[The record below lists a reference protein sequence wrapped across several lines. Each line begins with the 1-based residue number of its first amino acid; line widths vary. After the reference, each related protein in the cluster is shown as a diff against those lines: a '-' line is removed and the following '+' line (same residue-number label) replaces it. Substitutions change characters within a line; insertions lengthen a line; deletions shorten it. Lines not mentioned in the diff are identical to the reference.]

1 MRIAVDAMG
10 GDNAPAATVAG
21 AVEAARRY
29 GLHVILVGD
38 REVLA
43 DHLAQ
48 HDIAG
53 LPVSVHHA
61 SQSVEMDESPAS
73 AFRRKKDSSMRVA
86 LELVKAGEANA
97 VLSAGNSGA
106 FMAKAM
112 MVLRRLPGVERPA
125 IATLMPSM
133 DGHSLVLDVGANVDC
148 QPLHLVQFA
157 VMGEVYARYVMEIDN
172 PRVGLLANGEE
183 SSKGTELTRAAHAM
197 LDEMSMNYL
206 GYVEGRDIFSGDTDV
221 VVTDGFTGNIALKAS
236 EGVAKAITD
245 ILRKEIQSTFL
256 RKLGYLL
263 VRGAFTALKKRVD
276 YREVGGAPLLG
287 INGVAIISH
296 GSSDATAIV
305 NAIKLAAD
313 LADKHINIKM
323 MQLLEENSDI
333 HHWATKKEGKF
344 WTTIKDKLIPHKRE
358 E

>member
-10 GDNAPAATVAG
+10 GDNAPEAVVAG
-21 AVEAARRY
+21 AVEAARRF
-29 GLHVILVGD
+29 GVHVTLVGD

-43 DHLAQ
+43 DQLAQ
-48 HDIAG
+48 HNIAG

-61 SQSVEMDESPAS
+61 SQSVEMDESPTN

-86 LELVKAGEANA
+86 LELAKAGEANA
-97 VLSAGNSGA
+97 VVSAGNSGA

-112 MVLRRLPGVERPA
+112 MVLKRLPGVERPA

-133 DGHSLVLDVGANVDC
+133 GGHSLILDVGANVDC

-157 VMGEVYARYVMEIDN
+157 VMGEVYARYMMDIDA

-183 SSKGTELTRAAHAM
+183 ASKGTELTRAAHAM
-197 LDEMSMNYL
+197 LSEMSMNYG
-206 GYVEGRDIFSGDTDV
+206 GYVEGRDVFSGSTDV
-221 VVTDGFTGNIALKAS
+221 VVTDGFTGNILLKAS
-236 EGVAKAITD
+236 EGIAKTITEL
-245 ILRKEIQSTFL
+245 LRHEIKAGFL
-256 RKLGYLL
+256 RKIGYLL
-263 VRGAFTALKKRVD
+263 ARGAFAALKKKVD

-296 GSSDATAIV
+296 GSSDAVAIV
-305 NAIKLAAD
+305 SAIKIAAD
-313 LADKHINIKM
+313 LADKHINVKM
-323 MQLLEENSDI
+323 MQLLEESSDT

-344 WTTIKDKLIPHKRE
+344 WTAIKDKLIHHKRE
-358 E
+358 D